1 MHLGFIGT
9 GEIEHL
15 RRFEKWWSTRSAY
28 LPIQKKDGTKLLSPV
43 NIQLRPVN
51 FYELIFPREQI
62 DIVLNTMSRFSPNE
76 AVGQVA
82 SINPLVLAF
91 LRKRLKYDKI
101 PEWDKTKAKYP
112 FPELDVRTYGLGIRE
127 DVDCDKLSDWDKGD
141 IYEAL

>member
-9 GEIEHL
+9 GEIENL

-28 LPIQKKDGTKLLSPV
+28 LPIKKKDGTNLLTPI

-91 LRKRLKYDKI
+91 LRKRLHYNKI
-101 PEWDKTKAKYP
+101 PEWDKTKAKFTFLY
-112 FPELDVRTYGLGIRE
+112 V
-127 DVDCDKLSDWDKGD
+127 
-141 IYEAL
+141 